1 MNNETKKSSATW
13 ICPNCETYNN
23 GHRCTVCLSPKPT
36 PVEIRDSNSIDLNT
50 FSYQGGY
57 SANTESKSEMEKG
70 SRISLGKI
78 LLIVLM
84 LMMCIVA
91 YFESVRTAL
100 TGNALTLV
108 SQWE

>member
-1 MNNETKKSSATW
+1 MNHDTKKSSTTW

-23 GHRCTVCLSPKPT
+23 GQSCTVCHSPKPT
-36 PVEIRDSNSIDLNT
+36 LVEIRDSNSNDLNT

-57 SANTESKSEMEKG
+57 SANNKSRSEMEKG

-84 LMMCIVA
+84 LVMCIVVGFFMGILICRLR
-91 YFESVRTAL
+91 YC
-100 TGNALTLV
+100 G
-108 SQWE
+108 